1 MDKPV
6 AIKPMMGQR
15 LEGAQEDVFT
25 VGKNKTFLEKAGKI
39 LENLGIGEQFSG
51 LCTVKE

>member
-6 AIKPMMGQR
+6 AIKPTIGQR
-15 LEGAQEDVFT
+15 LDGGQEEVFT
-25 VGKNKTFLEKAGKI
+25 VGKAKTFLERAGEI
-39 LENLGIGEQFSG
+39 FESLGIGEQFSG